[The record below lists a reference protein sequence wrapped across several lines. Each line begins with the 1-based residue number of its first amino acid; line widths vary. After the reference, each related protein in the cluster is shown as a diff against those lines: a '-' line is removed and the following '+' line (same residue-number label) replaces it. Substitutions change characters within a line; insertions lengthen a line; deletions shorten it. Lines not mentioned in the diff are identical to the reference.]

1 MDRVRGNQTKN
12 NRQLRNAESER
23 QSPGKSVPIG
33 YPVPNGNIHV
43 STITQTEQIVLVITE
58 KERRKRVI
66 NLKESWDESM
76 GGFRRK
82 KGGGE

>member
-1 MDRVRGNQTKN
+1 MLRV
-12 NRQLRNAESER
+12 ER

-43 STITQTEQIVLVITE
+43 STITQTEQIVLVIT
-58 KERRKRVI
+58 RKREEKVI

-82 KGGGE
+82 KGGGENSVMLL